1 MALKST
7 GFHNAVGYK
16 IVEDADITTSAAQTN
31 VTTAPGR
38 LFSIQVDNTSSGSV
52 VYVKIFDGASPT
64 VGTSVP
70 QLVLRCEALKK
81 HTFQIPYGFAFTEL
95 SFWATSNARQT
106 GTQSAPAAAV
116 GVRLVC
122 S

>member
-1 MALKST
+1 MALKCT
-7 GFHNAVGYK
+7 GFQDSVSYK
-16 IVEDADITTSAAQTN
+16 IVENASISAASAHKN

-38 LFSIQVDNTSSGSV
+38 LFSVQLDGTNSSAV
-52 VYVKIFDGASPT
+52 FYVKIFDGASPV

-70 QLVLRCEALKK
+70 QLVLKGAALKK
-81 HTFQIPYGFAFTEL
+81 QTYQIPYGFAFTEL

-106 GTQSAPAAAV
+106 GTQSAPTDPV
-116 GVRLVC
+116 GVRFIC